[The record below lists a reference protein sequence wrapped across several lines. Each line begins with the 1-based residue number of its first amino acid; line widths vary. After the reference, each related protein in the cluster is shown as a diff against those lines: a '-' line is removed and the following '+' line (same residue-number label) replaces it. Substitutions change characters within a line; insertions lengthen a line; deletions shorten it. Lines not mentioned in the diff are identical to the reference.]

1 MQEAQLFLLKLKKKD
16 CAKNMPMEER
26 LAKVFKALSHPIR
39 IKIVQNL
46 LIGEKCVCEL
56 LQFVEFS
63 QPNLSQ
69 HLKILKEA
77 GIVEHRKVGANMHYR
92 IKNEYVKALLN
103 IAETFILESQ
113 KIERV

>member
-1 MQEAQLFLLKLKKKD
+1 MSV
-16 CAKNMPMEER
+16 EEK

-46 LIGEKCVCEL
+46 LSGEKCVCEL

-77 GIVEHRKVGANMHYR
+77 GIVEHRKVGSNMHYR

>member
-1 MQEAQLFLLKLKKKD
+1 MS
-16 CAKNMPMEER
+16 MEER

-46 LIGEKCVCEL
+46 LSGEKCVCEL

-77 GIVEHRKVGANMHYR
+77 GLLEHRKVGANMHYR
-92 IKNEYVKALLN
+92 IKNEYVKDLLN
-103 IAETFILESQ
+103 MAEAFILECQ
-113 KIERV
+113 KTERV

>member
-1 MQEAQLFLLKLKKKD
+1 MS
-16 CAKNMPMEER
+16 MEEK

-39 IKIVQNL
+39 IKIIQSL
-46 LIGEKCVCEL
+46 LSGEKCVCEL

-77 GIVEHRKVGANMHYR
+77 GLLEHRKVGANMHYR
-92 IKNEYVKALLN
+92 IKNEYVNDLLN
-103 IAETFILESQ
+103 IAEIFIIESQ
-113 KIERV
+113 KTERV

>member
-1 MQEAQLFLLKLKKKD
+1 MSV
-16 CAKNMPMEER
+16 EEK

-46 LIGEKCVCEL
+46 LSGEKCVCEL